1 MKVLIFS
8 LLLILTAC
16 RSPEKLY
23 SLALKRGMTV
33 KQDSTIIQL
42 LYLDSTV
49 LTYKDSTVINYEIK
63 YKDSVILNSVV
74 NFPKSNTAIRQEEKT
89 KRKELK
95 STVDIKEAEE
105 KTKQVEIKQS
115 AKTERKTIKT
125 TNKSKWWKFWLGFI
139 TGLAFCFLIVT
150 LASKLKK

>member
-1 MKVLIFS
+1 MKALIFS

-33 KQDSTIIQL
+33 KEDSTVIQL

-49 LTYKDSTVINYEIK
+49 INYKDSTVINYEIK
-63 YKDSVILNSVV
+63 YKDSIILKSVV

-89 KRKELK
+89 KRKEIK

-105 KTKQVEIKQS
+105 ETKQVEIKQLG
-115 AKTERKTIKT
+115 KTERKVV
-125 TNKSKWWKFWLGFI
+125 KSKSSWWKFWLGLI
-139 TGLAFCFLIVT
+139 VGLAFSFLIAT
-150 LASKLKK
+150 LVSKLKK

>member
-1 MKVLIFS
+1 MKALIFS

-23 SLALKRGMTV
+23 SLALKRGMTI
-33 KQDSTIIQL
+33 KEDSTVIQL
-42 LYLDSTV
+42 PYLDSIV
-49 LTYKDSTVINYEIK
+49 INYKDSTVINYEIK
-63 YKDSVILNSVV
+63 YKDSIILKSVV

-89 KRKELK
+89 KRKEIK

-105 KTKQVEIKQS
+105 ETKQVEIKQS
-115 AKTERKTIKT
+115 GKTERKVV
-125 TNKSKWWKFWLGFI
+125 KSKSSWWKFWLGLI
-139 TGLAFCFLIVT
+139 VGLAFSFLITT